1 MLNNFALSKI
11 RLYDYRL
18 LSLISVIYLGAIM
31 GSRRLFWSIV
41 EKIEASINSGVYSPG
56 SRLPP
61 ERELAETF
69 NISRPTV
76 REAIIALEVRNMVEV
91 KTGSGVYVSKSVN
104 QPSLQE
110 KVNAFEVTQARA
122 LIEGEVAAI
131 AATTINEEE
140 LARLYQTLVDME
152 NSQFIAAADK
162 EFHQIIANSTRNN
175 AMILSVE
182 NLWKLRSSTPE
193 IIEDYDSVCSKDNSK
208 TLSEHRA
215 IYQALKSGD
224 ATQARNAMHSH
235 FNRLIN
241 ALFDAVESRALEEI
255 KRKNDEKRGLY
266 SIPDISS
273 ITR

>member
-1 MLNNFALSKI
+1 
-11 RLYDYRL
+11 
-18 LSLISVIYLGAIM
+18 M
-31 GSRRLFWSIV
+31 GNRRLFWSIV

-76 REAIIALEVRNMVEV
+76 REAIIALEVRKKVEV
-91 KTGSGVYVSKSVN
+91 KTGSGVYVLKSVN
-104 QPSLQE
+104 QPSIQD

-131 AATTINEEE
+131 AATTITEDE
-140 LARLYQTLVDME
+140 LECLHQTLVDME
-152 NSQFIAAADK
+152 DGHYVEAADK
-162 EFHQIIANSTRNN
+162 EFHRIIAHATRNN
-175 AMILSVE
+175 AMILSAT

-193 IIEDYDSVCSKDNSK
+193 IIKDYDSVCSKDNSK
-208 TLSEHRA
+208 TLAEHKA

-224 ATQARNAMHSH
+224 ATQARSAMHSH

-241 ALFDAVESRALEEI
+241 ALFDAIELRALKEI
-255 KRKNDEKRGLY
+255 QRKNSEKRGLY
-266 SIPDISS
+266 SIPSS
-273 ITR
+273 SNLSN